1 MTLRDHEL
9 GEKDTNVQEPTSAYH
24 NPTEA
29 TLEQIGGKWKTAI
42 LCLLAERGA
51 LRNGEM
57 MRLLAPITQK
67 MLTEQ
72 LRELE
77 KDQLITRTVFPEVP
91 PKVIYELTDRGR
103 SLRSVLD
110 SLCEWGKRY
119 ANAIGH
125 HE

>member
-1 MTLRDHEL
+1 MKLREHE
-9 GEKDTNVQEPTSAYH
+9 GKSDVQEPESVYH
-24 NPTEA
+24 NPTEV
-29 TLEQIGGKWKTAI
+29 TLGQIGGKWKTAI
-42 LCLLAERGA
+42 LCLLAEQGA

-57 MRLLAPITQK
+57 MRLLAPISQK

-91 PKVIYELTDRGR
+91 PKVVYELTEQGR

-110 SLCEWGKRY
+110 PLCEWGKRY
-119 ANAIGH
+119 ANAIGDH
-125 HE
+125 K